1 MIESGINKTMRQ
13 FVLPLPW
20 LDKEKE
26 PSTTDVFPPLREFKI
41 EGLEGKKVGIV
52 DFTQGQMGTRGTPE
66 LRLEEAAKAAEIL
79 QLAVRENLGFEDIY
93 FKNDIEHQTK
103 VVAMIRKYQPDIILA
118 NAPKDRH
125 PDHGKA
131 AELVKSAVF
140 LSGLQKLETVHEGE
154 IQTPWRPRSVYHYIQ
169 SNMLKPDFVEDVSGY
184 WEQRNDSIRA
194 FASQFHDPNSKE
206 PETFISSPEF
216 MLMLDARGK
225 MLGQSIGAKFGEGF
239 VVNRN
244 LGVTDMFSLK

>member
-1 MIESGINKTMRQ
+1 MK
-13 FVLPLPW
+13 
-20 LDKEKE
+20 LDILAFAAH
-26 PSTTDVFPPLREFKI
+26 PDDVEMSCGATIAKYTS
-41 EGLEGKKVGIV
+41 EGKQVGIV

-66 LRLEEAAKAAEIL
+66 LRLKEAAKAADVL
-79 QLAVRENLGFEDIY
+79 KLAVRENLGFEDIY

-103 VVAMIRKYQPDIILA
+103 VVEMIRKYQPEIILA

-131 AELVKSAVF
+131 AEVVKSAVF
-140 LSGLQKLETVHEGE
+140 LSGLQKLTTKMDGET
-154 IQTPWRPRSVYHYIQ
+154 QAPWRPRSVYHYIQ
-169 SNMLKPDFVEDVSGY
+169 SNMLKPDFVEDVTGY
-184 WEQRNDSIRA
+184 WEQRNESIRA
-194 FASQFHDPNSKE
+194 FASQFYDPNSAE

-244 LGVTDMFSLK
+244 LGVSDMFSLR